1 MNTAP
6 DTSLIGWTIAGAV
19 YAIDLIVRLWLL
31 FYIPK
36 NRRPT
41 AANAWLLLIFALP
54 MFGTLLFFL
63 IGNTKLSRSK
73 QKKQAAIVTLI
84 RNYTERLE
92 QQDLIAKLSPEHT
105 GYASLIQ
112 SLTGFAPTTG
122 NDVEIISGYQE
133 IIDEMI
139 SAVNRA
145 EQYVY
150 VEFFALALDQTT
162 EPFFDALAKAKKRG
176 VDVYV
181 LYDLFG
187 SRKYPNYKQM
197 KLRLDAVTTSWS
209 ILHPLDFRP
218 SKYNRPDL
226 RNHRKILVVDG
237 TDAFIGSLNMIH
249 ETYHRKDDISYIEL
263 VAQFKGP
270 VVNEAAIVFAGDWHM
285 ETDEVLNHFTK
296 KQLTTRSSNISMQ
309 ILPSGPAYPYE
320 NNLKLFVATI
330 LGAKKSVSI
339 TNPYLVPDDSFLNAL
354 VTAALGGVEVSILN
368 SEAMDQWMVGHAQ
381 RSYYEELL
389 QAGVKIHLYIK
400 PQLVHEKFIT
410 IDDEL
415 ALVGSSNFDI
425 RSFALNDE
433 CMVVAYDTKT
443 AKTLRKR
450 HEELKKHS
458 KEINLAAWQKRSVW
472 KSFLDSI
479 ARLTSALQ

>member
-1 MNTAP
+1 MNIINDATLISWIIATA
-6 DTSLIGWTIAGAV
+6 IYI
-19 YAIDLIVRLWLL
+19 IDLVVRLWLI

-36 NRRPT
+36 NQRPT

-54 MFGTLLFFL
+54 IFGTVLFFL

-73 QKKQAAIVTLI
+73 QRKQTAIVALI

-92 QQDLIAKLSPEHT
+92 QQNLISKLSPEHT
-105 GYASLIQ
+105 SYANLVQ
-112 SLTGFAPTTG
+112 SLTGFAPTNG
-122 NDVEIISGYQE
+122 NDINIIYGYQE
-133 IIDEMI
+133 IIDDMI

-150 VEFFALALDQTT
+150 VEFFALVLDRTT
-162 EPFFDALAKAKKRG
+162 EPFFDALRQAKDRG

-187 SRKYPNYKQM
+187 SRKYPNYRQM
-197 KLRLDAVTTSWS
+197 KSRLDSDVTSWS
-209 ILHPLDFRP
+209 TLHPLNFRP

-226 RNHRKILVVDG
+226 RNHRKILVVDN

-249 ETYHRKDDISYIEL
+249 NDYHRKDDIIYIEL
-263 VAQFKGP
+263 VAHFKGP
-270 VVNEAAIVFAGDWHM
+270 AVNQAAIVFAGDWQM
-285 ETDEVLNHFTK
+285 ETDEVLKHFIEK
-296 KQLTTRSSNISMQ
+296 PLTTYSSNVSMQ
-309 ILPSGPAYPYE
+309 VLPSGPAYPYE
-320 NNLKLFVATI
+320 NNLKLFVAAI

-389 QAGVKIHLYIK
+389 KAGVKIHLYKK

-458 KEINLAAWQKRSVW
+458 KEINIAAWQKRSVW